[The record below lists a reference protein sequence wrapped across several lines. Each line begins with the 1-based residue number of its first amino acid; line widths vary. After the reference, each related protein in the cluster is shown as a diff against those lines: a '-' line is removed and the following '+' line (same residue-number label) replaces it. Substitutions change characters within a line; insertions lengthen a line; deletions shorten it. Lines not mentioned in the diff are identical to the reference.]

1 MLVDLFRGR
10 TAIILGGLALA
21 VGAVASSGS
30 VALASSSQ
38 PHVAATICKT
48 NGEKIY
54 SVGAVNG
61 SSIQLWYSAACR
73 STWAVEI
80 NGIAGNYIYVY
91 NEDTG
96 QTENATVQA
105 TGQRTVTDAVDDA
118 GTQSQA
124 CEQVA
129 HDVTCTGFY

>member
-1 MLVDLFRGR
+1 MPLNLSVRRAG
-10 TAIILGGLALA
+10 TILGGLALA
-21 VGAVASSGS
+21 AGAIVSIGPA
-30 VALASSSQ
+30 ALASSAK
-38 PHVAATICKT
+38 PNIAAATCKT

-61 SSIQLWYSAACR
+61 SSIQLWYSSACR
-73 STWAVEI
+73 SAWAVEI
-80 NGIAGNYIYVY
+80 GGIAGNYIYVY

-96 QTENATVQA
+96 ATENATVQA
-105 TGQRTVTDAVDDA
+105 TGQRTVTNAVNDA

-129 HDVTCTGFY
+129 HDVTCTAFF

>member
-1 MLVDLFRGR
+1 MLLNVPVRRAG
-10 TAIILGGLALA
+10 TILGALALA
-21 VGAVASSGS
+21 AGAS
-30 VALASSSQ
+30 VSAGPAALASSAK
-38 PHVAATICKT
+38 PNLAAAICKT
-48 NGEKIY
+48 DGEKIY

-61 SSIQLWYSAACR
+61 SSIQLWYSPTCR
-73 STWAVEI
+73 SAWAVEI
-80 NGIAGNYIYVY
+80 SGIAGNYIYVY

-96 QTENATVQA
+96 ATENATVQA

-129 HDVTCTGFY
+129 HDVTCTSFF

>member
-1 MLVDLFRGR
+1 MLLNLFRR
-10 TAIILGGLALA
+10 RAATILGGLVLA
-21 VGAVASSGS
+21 VGAIAGSGS
-30 VALASSSQ
+30 AALASSSQ

-48 NGEKIY
+48 DGEKIY
-54 SVGAVNG
+54 SVSAVNG
-61 SSIQLWYSAACR
+61 SNIQLWYSAACR
-73 STWAVEI
+73 SAWAVEI

-96 QTENATVQA
+96 QSENATVQA

>member
-1 MLVDLFRGR
+1 MLLNLSRWR
-10 TAIILGGLALA
+10 AATILGGLVLA
-21 VGAVASSGS
+21 IGAVASSGS

-38 PHVAATICKT
+38 SQIAATICKT

-61 SSIQLWYSAACR
+61 SSIQLWYSATCR

-96 QTENATVQA
+96 QTENATVQE

>member
-1 MLVDLFRGR
+1 MLLNLFRR
-10 TAIILGGLALA
+10 RATTALGGLVLA
-21 VGAVASSGS
+21 VGAIASSGS

-38 PHVAATICKT
+38 PHVAAAVCKT

-54 SVGAVNG
+54 SAGAVNG

-73 STWAVEI
+73 SAWAVEI

-96 QTENATVQA
+96 QTENATVQVS
-105 TGQRTVTDAVDDA
+105 GQRTVTDAVNDA
-118 GTQSQA
+118 NTQSQA

-129 HDVTCTGFY
+129 HDVTCTAFY

>member
-1 MLVDLFRGR
+1 MPLNLYVRR
-10 TAIILGGLALA
+10 TGTILGGLALA
-21 VGAVASSGS
+21 AGAIVSMGPA
-30 VALASSSQ
+30 ALASYAK
-38 PHVAATICKT
+38 PNIATAICKT

-54 SVGAVNG
+54 SVGAPNG
-61 SSIQLWYSAACR
+61 SSIQLWYSPSCR
-73 STWAVEI
+73 SAWAVEI
-80 NGIAGNYIYVY
+80 SGIAGNYIYVD

-129 HDVTCTGFY
+129 HSITCTAFF

>member
-1 MLVDLFRGR
+1 MLLNPFRRR
-10 TAIILGGLALA
+10 TATILGCLVLAG
-21 VGAVASSGS
+21 GAIASSGS

-38 PHVAATICKT
+38 PHIVATVCKT

-61 SSIQLWYSAACR
+61 SSIQLWYSSTCR

-96 QTENATVQA
+96 QTENATVQE
-105 TGQRTVTDAVDDA
+105 TGQRTVTDAVNDA

-129 HDVTCTGFY
+129 HDVTCTGFF